1 METTQIALLNETYI
15 AVLQMNG
22 LFFIGNIIL
31 LWMMFR
37 GVTNANLYGANTFGK
52 VLHSIISLCVVAFN
66 ANTYGMITSTVN
78 NWASAASE
86 TGEELTGGMQ
96 QFVDGM
102 GATGY
107 ISPSLIPSDP
117 LGIIFYVAILVGLL
131 GGMWM
136 APGPKEET
144 A

>member
-52 VLHSIISLCVVAFN
+52 VLHSIISLCVVR
-66 ANTYGMITSTVN
+66 
-78 NWASAASE
+78 
-86 TGEELTGGMQ
+86 
-96 QFVDGM
+96 
-102 GATGY
+102 
-107 ISPSLIPSDP
+107 
-117 LGIIFYVAILVGLL
+117 
-131 GGMWM
+131 
-136 APGPKEET
+136 
-144 A
+144 

>member
-66 ANTYGMITSTVN
+66 ANTYGNVTSAVN
-78 NWASAASE
+78 NWAYAASE
-86 TGEELTGGMQ
+86 SGLELTGGMQ
-96 QFVDGM
+96 NFVDNV

-107 ISPSLIPSDP
+107 VNGSMIPSDP
-117 LGIIFYVAILVGLL
+117 LGIVFYVAILIGLI
-131 GGMWM
+131 GGMWT
-136 APGPKEET
+136 APAPKEN
-144 A
+144 